1 MKTAKLITL
10 LILISTI
17 CFGQEK
23 NKLLDSLFST
33 MNQRGQF
40 YGNVL
45 IAEHNKI
52 VFSESYGYA
61 DREKKVL
68 LNEQTL
74 FNIGSVS
81 KAFTAIAILQLA
93 EKEKLKLSDKV
104 VKYLPDFPYAE
115 ITIHHLL
122 IHAAGLPNDYDLL
135 KNGNWDNSK
144 IASNKDVLSAL
155 NEQKPELQFTP
166 GERSEY
172 SNLGYMLLAEIVKT
186 SSKTD
191 FKESLQ
197 NNLFRPANM
206 TRTNIYNSEE
216 IKQLENVAKG
226 YLFYPFTGKYEEA
239 IKIPEFISNY
249 TLSGFQ
255 GDGNVYS
262 STIDLYNFYKALS
275 NNTLITEE
283 SLKVAFQKHVP
294 AKMEGTPDFGNSYGY
309 GWTIINAPV
318 QVVQRGGELPGYVS
332 NTVWNITDDRL
343 IIYLSNDYLSY
354 TSYQNQIPYSIK
366 GIFFNN
372 KLQIPKM
379 TASVELTKMV
389 ITSSKE
395 TLTEKIDEIKNNPDL
410 YQIDLQGLKYLVMK
424 LEQLGNKEKAEKI
437 SSLLQVSVKNQTN

>member
-1 MKTAKLITL
+1 MKTTKLFTL
-10 LILISTI
+10 FILISTI
-17 CFGQEK
+17 CFSQGK
-23 NKLLDSLFST
+23 RKLLDSLFCAL
-33 MNQRGQF
+33 NQCGQF
-40 YGNVL
+40 YGNIL
-45 IAEHNKI
+45 IAEQNKI

-61 DREKKVL
+61 DRERKVL

-74 FNIGSVS
+74 FNVGSVS

-104 VKYLPDFPYAE
+104 LKYLPDFPYPE

-122 IHAAGLPNDYDLL
+122 IHAGGLPNDYDLI

-144 IASNKDVLSAL
+144 IATNRDVLSTL

-166 GERSEY
+166 GEKSEY

-191 FKESLQ
+191 FKEYLQ
-197 NNLFRPANM
+197 NNIFRPANM
-206 TRTNIYNSEE
+206 TKTNIYNSEE
-216 IKQLENVAKG
+216 IKQVENVAKG
-226 YLFYPFTGKYEEA
+226 YVLYPFTGKYEEA
-239 IKIPEFISNY
+239 IKIPEFISNS
-249 TLSGFQ
+249 TMSGFQ

-262 STIDLYNFYKALS
+262 STIDLFNFYKALS
-275 NNTLITEE
+275 NNTLIAEE
-283 SLKVAFQKHVP
+283 SLKVAFQKHIP

-332 NTVWNITDDRL
+332 NTIWNISDERL

-354 TSYQNQIPYSIK
+354 PSYQNQIPMAIGK
-366 GIFFNN
+366 IFYQNMV
-372 KLQIPKM
+372 QIPKM
-379 TASVELTKMV
+379 MASVELTKMV

-395 TLTEKIDEIKNNPDL
+395 TLTVKIDEIKNNPDL
-410 YQIDLQGLKYLVMK
+410 YQIDLQGLKFLVMK
-424 LEQLGNKEKAEKI
+424 LEQIGNKEKAELIK
-437 SSLLQVSVKNQTN
+437 SSFKPD

>member
-1 MKTAKLITL
+1 MKTAKLFTL

-17 CFGQEK
+17 CFSQEN

-33 MNQRGQF
+33 INQRGQF

-45 IAEHNKI
+45 IAEHDKI

-61 DREKKVL
+61 DRERKIL

-74 FNIGSVS
+74 FNVGSVS

-93 EKEKLKLSDKV
+93 EKEIIKLSDKV
-104 VKYLPDFPYAE
+104 SKYLPEFPYAE
-115 ITIHHLL
+115 ITIHQLL
-122 IHAAGLPNDYDLL
+122 IHTGGLPSDYDLL
-135 KNGNWDNSK
+135 KNSNWDNSK
-144 IASNKDVLSAL
+144 IASNKDVISVL
-155 NEQKPELQFTP
+155 NERKPELQFTP

-191 FKESLQ
+191 FKEYLQ
-197 NNLFRPANM
+197 NNIFRPANM

-216 IKQLENVAKG
+216 IKQIENVAKG
-226 YLFYPFTGKYEEA
+226 YVLYPFTGKYEEA
-239 IKIPEFISNY
+239 SKIPEFISNY
-249 TLSGFQ
+249 TMSGFQ

-262 STIDLYNFYKALS
+262 STIDLSNFYKALS
-275 NNTLITEE
+275 NNILIKEE
-283 SLKVAFQKHVP
+283 SLKVAFQKHIP
-294 AKMEGTPDFGNSYGY
+294 AKMEATPDFGNSYGY

-332 NTVWNITDDRL
+332 NTVWNLSDERL

-354 TSYQNQIPYSIK
+354 TSYQNQIPLAIGS
-366 GIFFNN
+366 IFFQNMV
-372 KLQIPKM
+372 QIPKLI
-379 TASVELTKMV
+379 ASVELTKMV

-395 TLTEKIDEIKNNPDL
+395 TLTKKINEIKNNPDL
-410 YQIDLQGLKYLVMK
+410 YQIDLQGLKFLVMK
-424 LEQLGNKEKAEKI
+424 LEQLENKEKADLIVNSFKPEDR
-437 SSLLQVSVKNQTN
+437 

>member
-1 MKTAKLITL
+1 MKATKLFTL
-10 LILISTI
+10 LILISTL
-17 CFGQEK
+17 CYSQERH
-23 NKLLDSLFST
+23 KLLDSLFTT

-74 FNIGSVS
+74 FNVGSVS

-93 EKEKLKLSDKV
+93 EQEKLKLSDNV
-104 VKYLPDFPYAE
+104 VKYLPDFPYPE

-122 IHAAGLPNDYDLL
+122 IHAGGLPSDYDLL
-135 KNGNWDNSK
+135 KNSNWDNSK
-144 IASNKDVLSAL
+144 IATNKDIMSAL
-155 NEQKPELQFTP
+155 AEQKPALRFTP

-172 SNLGYMLLAEIVKT
+172 SNLCYIILAEIVKQV
-186 SSKTD
+186 SQTD
-191 FKESLQ
+191 FKEYLQ
-197 NNLFRPANM
+197 SHIFKPANM
-206 TRTNIYNSEE
+206 ARTNIYDANG
-216 IKQLENVAKG
+216 IKHVENVAKG
-226 YLFYPFTGKYEEA
+226 YVLYPFTGKYEEA
-239 IKIPEFISNY
+239 MKIPEFISNY
-249 TLSGFQ
+249 VTSGFQ

-275 NNTLITEE
+275 DNILITEE
-283 SLKVAFQKHVP
+283 SLKVAFQKHIP

-332 NTVWNITDDRL
+332 NTIWNISDDRL

-354 TSYQNQIPYSIK
+354 TSYQNQIPYSI
-366 GIFFNN
+366 GAIFYKNRV
-372 KLQIPKM
+372 QIPKM
-379 TASVELTKMV
+379 TASVELIKIV
-389 ITSSKE
+389 VSSSIKS
-395 TLTEKIDEIKNNPDL
+395 LTDKINEIKNNPDM
-410 YQIDLQGLKYLVMK
+410 YQVDLPGLKFLVMK
-424 LEQLGNKEKAEKI
+424 LEQIGNKEKAD
-437 SSLLQVSVKNQTN
+437 LVKDSFEPE